1 MKKSHLI
8 TVGCDDLKDS
18 VVDGKKGDIEGA
30 TTKIEHKDILLALLL
45 VHTVGDGSGGGLVDD
60 PHHSQAG
67 DGSSILGGL
76 PLGIVEILQK
86 NRIVLV

>member
-30 TTKIEHKDILLALLL
+30 TTKIEHKDILLAFLL
-45 VHTVGDGSGGGLVDD
+45 VHTTVRPAVACLWASL
-60 PHHSQAG
+60 
-67 DGSSILGGL
+67 
-76 PLGIVEILQK
+76 K
-86 NRIVLV
+86 